1 MFAALYVYMIT
12 CSFFLQ
18 SGEGAPVNV
27 KGTCA
32 RHVPDVAK
40 LLRVSEGGLYLSDIT
55 KLLLD
60 GG

>member
-1 MFAALYVYMIT
+1 MIT
-12 CSFFLQ
+12 RSFFLQ

-40 LLRVSEGGLYLSDIT
+40 LLRVSEGGYIYLI
-55 KLLLD
+55 
-60 GG
+60 

>member
-1 MFAALYVYMIT
+1 MMIVYY
-12 CSFFLQ
+12 FLQ

-40 LLRVSEGGLYLSDIT
+40 LLRVSQCGLCIVDFNLCR
-55 KLLLD
+55 LLL
-60 GG
+60 GSEQKQITF